1 MSQLLLKN
9 EWNKRPIKLWEQP
22 RTWKHICIEQTLVT
36 NPISKKTEL
45 IKERKQREKLIRL
58 WTQIMNS
65 IILSFTILIFAFVLF
80 ERSECRVLPVHRVVG
95 GQGMI
100 FLNCYRVNWTYL
112 FFKVGPRRVAN
123 APGMR
128 APLRRGR
135 WFRTYGRMG
144 GYGGPGPGPG
154 AMGGPDAYG
163 GPGDGG
169 YDGGDIDD
177 GGYGGGG
184 YGGGG
189 YGGGGY
195 GGQKNVK
202 VKVKVYTAEG
212 DRDWEEDP
220 E

>member
-1 MSQLLLKN
+1 
-9 EWNKRPIKLWEQP
+9 
-22 RTWKHICIEQTLVT
+22 
-36 NPISKKTEL
+36 
-45 IKERKQREKLIRL
+45 
-58 WTQIMNS
+58 
-65 IILSFTILIFAFVLF
+65 
-80 ERSECRVLPVHRVVG
+80 
-95 GQGMI
+95 
-100 FLNCYRVNWTYL
+100 
-112 FFKVGPRRVAN
+112 
-123 APGMR
+123 MR

-154 AMGGPDAYG
+154 AMGGPDGYG

-169 YDGGDIDD
+169 PGGYDGGDMDD
-177 GGYGGGG
+177 GG